1 MTRAVNVTVV
11 TRVGFVLDVSRVD
24 SDTARFFFGS
34 LVNFGVI
41 RELGAARIGEN
52 LGNGSGQ
59 SSLAVVDVSLI
70 AGSSAI
76 VKKVKTVITYSAN
89 VHVRFGAREF
99 RGGLSIPSY
108 RNY

>member
-1 MTRAVNVTVV
+1 MTRAVNVTVM

-70 AGSSAI
+70 AG
-76 VKKVKTVITYSAN
+76 
-89 VHVRFGAREF
+89 
-99 RGGLSIPSY
+99 LSDG
-108 RNY
+108 